1 MKLCRFG
8 DDRLGWVQDG
18 TVRDVTS
25 ALDSLPAV
33 RWPLPMADPLWGN
46 LDALRLP
53 IEAAAMQAPP
63 QPLATVRL
71 LSPVPRPGKIVAV
84 RRNRGSLSAAHP
96 DVFLKAASAVA
107 GPGEG
112 VTLNRPDRDSECEC
126 ELAAIIGRRTSRVGP
141 ADALTQ
147 LAGYCIALDLA
158 LTGEE
163 DRGLRKSP
171 DSFCVL
177 GPWLTTADALAD
189 PTGLEIELATSA
201 GVHQLGRASEQ
212 PFSLA
217 QIVSYISSFLTL
229 HPGDVILA
237 GSPSGAVKISD
248 SDWLDCSIAPLGRMR
263 VAVKSARSNATS
275 SANSRNITA
284 TLSPGSRT

>member
-1 MKLCRFG
+1 MKLCRYG
-8 DDRLGWVQDG
+8 DDRLGLVQDG

-25 ALDSLPAV
+25 ALDSLPV
-33 RWPLPMADPLWGN
+33 LRWPLPAADPLWAN
-46 LDALRLP
+46 LAALRQP
-53 IEAAAMQAPP
+53 IEAAAGQALP
-63 QPLATVRL
+63 QALAAVRL
-71 LSPVPRPGKIVAV
+71 LSPVPRPGKIIAV
-84 RRNRGSLSAAHP
+84 RRNRGSPGAAHP

-112 VTLNRPDRDSECEC
+112 ITLNRPDRGSECEC
-126 ELAAIIGRRTSRVGP
+126 ELAAVIGQRTRQVSP
-141 ADALTQ
+141 ADALAQ
-147 LAGYCIALDLA
+147 VAGYCIALDLA

-177 GPWLTTADALAD
+177 GPWLTTTDEVAD
-189 PTGLEIELATSA
+189 PAELEITLATSS
-201 GVHQLGRASEQ
+201 GTRQGGYASEQ

-217 QIVSYISSFLTL
+217 QIVSYVSSFLTL
-229 HPGDVILA
+229 HPGDVILTGA
-237 GSPSGAVKISD
+237 PSGAVTVND
-248 SDWLDCSIAPLGRMR
+248 GDWLDCSIAPLGRMR
-263 VAVKSARSNATS
+263 VAVKSARTSATS